1 MADLEALGQAH
12 EVSLAELWTWPEERL
27 RKVLSWPT
35 ALFKDL
41 SLHRSKWGTCPS
53 VDVPPPS
60 TKVFAALGQSWS
72 NVAVARAFVDMDNI
86 KLQNEGRQAA
96 ARIQAAAISKRR

>member
-1 MADLEALGQAH
+1 MGDLEALGQAH

-53 VDVPPPS
+53 VDVPEDVLLPVDLLWPEGFRALKRPPLALFGRAGRS
-60 TKVFAALGQSWS
+60 FWDALGP
-72 NVAVARAFVDMDNI
+72 V
-86 KLQNEGRQAA
+86 GR
-96 ARIQAAAISKRR
+96 